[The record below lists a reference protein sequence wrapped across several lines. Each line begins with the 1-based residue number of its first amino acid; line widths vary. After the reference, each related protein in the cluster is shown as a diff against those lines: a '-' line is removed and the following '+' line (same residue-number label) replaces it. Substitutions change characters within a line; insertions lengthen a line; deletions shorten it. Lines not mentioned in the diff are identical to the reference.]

1 MLTVSHPVTNAPAT
15 HYDSMRRPV
24 PPLEELIELVRYR
37 YLLVELVSRNIKAR
51 YKRSMLGVGWTMLN
65 PLLMMTV
72 MSLVFT
78 DLFKATLTHYPV
90 YLLAGLTLWTF
101 FSQTTSTAMSE
112 LVWGGALLR
121 RIYMPRSIF
130 AVSAL
135 GTGIVNLALA
145 LVPLVGIALV
155 TGAVVT
161 PALLFLPIP
170 IVLTSMFAL
179 GIGLLISTLAVY
191 FADVIEMY
199 QVVLLAGMYLTPV
212 MYPLDIIPESNR
224 WLFNFNP
231 MHHLLYIFRVPVYEG
246 RVPELASVAAAAA
259 FAVPILIAGWWFFA
273 KRADE
278 FAYRL

>member
-1 MLTVSHPVTNAPAT
+1 LSLPVKTAPS
-15 HYDSMRRPV
+15 YDSIRRPA
-24 PPLEELIELVRYR
+24 PPVEELIELIRYR

-51 YKRSMLGVGWTMLN
+51 YKRSILGVGWTMLN

-72 MSLVFT
+72 ISLVFT
-78 DLFKATLTHYPV
+78 DLFKTSLSHYSV
-90 YLLAGLTLWTF
+90 YLLAGLTFWTF

-135 GTGIVNLALA
+135 GTGLVNLVLA
-145 LVPLVGIALV
+145 LVPLVAIALV
-155 TGAVVT
+155 TGAAIT
-161 PALLFLPIP
+161 PALLFLPVP
-170 IVLTSMFAL
+170 ILLTSMFAL
-179 GIGLLISTLAVY
+179 GVGLLISTLAVY

-224 WLFNFNP
+224 WMYNFNP

-246 RVPELASVAAAAA
+246 RLPELASVGTAAA
-259 FAVPILIAGWWFFA
+259 FAVPVLIAGWWFFA
-273 KRADE
+273 RRADE